1 MLYRASHWFTLKWLE
16 QQIPSIVVDASGCML
31 TKGGFF
37 CGVAVQNPQ
46 GSVAGSGADLSSA
59 DSERGREN
67 ETQSGLDG

>member
-1 MLYRASHWFTLKWLE
+1 
-16 QQIPSIVVDASGCML
+16 ML